1 MKLKQLFAMACL
13 ELTLQVQAVP
23 FIRLGELNVK
33 PEQLATTQ
41 QAIKENIRTSVQT
54 EPELV
59 AMHAM
64 PRADDAQKIY
74 VLEVYQ
80 NAEAKQAHN
89 QSEHFK
95 RFAQATEQAFA
106 SKSLTPLEAQFI
118 SENNAALQLG
128 GNYLVRFQA
137 LTAKPYQTEAICHAL
152 AKYRTANDALLA
164 VYASTVENQDDQ
176 WHIVEIYAR
185 SKSYEQHH
193 QSEAYKNYRN
203 ELKPLLV
210 SQDINTVLDGKFL
223 MNKGGMQFQAA
234 SAQQ

>member
-1 MKLKQLFAMACL
+1 MKLKQLFAIGCL
-13 ELTLQVQAVP
+13 GLTLQVQAAP

-54 EPELV
+54 EPELSG
-59 AMHAM
+59 MYAM
-64 PRADDAQKIY
+64 PQTDDAHKIY
-74 VLEVYQ
+74 VLEVCQ

-106 SKSLTPLEAQFI
+106 SKSLTPLKAQFI
-118 SENNAALQLG
+118 SENKTALQLG

-137 LTAKPYQTEAICHAL
+137 LTAKPNHTEAIHYAL
-152 AKYRTANDALLA
+152 AKYRTANESLLA
-164 VYASTVENQDDQ
+164 VYAGTVENQDDQ
-176 WHIVEIYAR
+176 WRIVEIYADPE
-185 SKSYEQHH
+185 SYEQHH

-210 SQDINTVLDGKFL
+210 SQDINSVLDGKFL
-223 MNKGGMQFQAA
+223 MNKGGMQFLQ
-234 SAQQ
+234 

>member
-1 MKLKQLFAMACL
+1 MKPKQLFAMACL
-13 ELTLQVQAVP
+13 GLTLQVQAAP

-33 PEQLATTQ
+33 PEQLAATQ
-41 QAIKENIRTSVQT
+41 QAIKDNIRTSIQT
-54 EPELV
+54 EPELA
-59 AMHAM
+59 AMYAM
-64 PRADDAQKIY
+64 PQVDDAKKIY

-80 NAEAKQAHN
+80 NMEAKQAHN

-106 SKSLTPLEAQFI
+106 SKSLTPLKAQFI
-118 SENNAALQLG
+118 SENNTALKLS
-128 GNYLVRFQA
+128 GNYLVRLQA
-137 LTAKPYQTEAICHAL
+137 LTAKPNQTEAIRHAL
-152 AKYRTANDALLA
+152 AKYRTANDAILA

-176 WHIVEIYAR
+176 WRIIEIYA
-185 SKSYEQHH
+185 SPESYEQHH

-210 SQDINTVLDGKFL
+210 SQDINSVLDGKFL
-223 MNKGGMQFQAA
+223 MNKGGMQFQTA